1 VKPPTSDAL
10 RYAATVLGRECTAL
24 ERLLDAAGSPTGA
37 AREQLSQLLAHVR
50 SVRTWILGVEMPR
63 AERRAPLSERIDARK
78 RVLARA
84 RKAATSP
91 LGVVSAIAHKL
102 EVCKCG
108 HTTIDHRDND
118 HSSCQVNGCDCAGFT
133 YPLKTCAD
141 CGRTLSACEL
151 LAYDRAVCFYCHTG
165 TSPTECEEC
174 GSTLVHVA
182 GPNVKGT
189 VCPECDRDSAL
200 LEDEDDTHEPDCRCS
215 ECADHPLTA
224 TAGEALDRAIGK
236 LVASNQ
242 RMALSALESPIKALM
257 GAMIDPGELGPVACS
272 HANAHPS
279 KLVPAFTCPDCG
291 ALFQRGAR

>member
-1 VKPPTSDAL
+1 MKPPTTEAL
-10 RYAATVLGRECTAL
+10 RYAATVLGRELTQL
-24 ERLLDAAGSPTGA
+24 EKLQAAMDGPA
-37 AREQLSQLLAHVR
+37 ARAQIDELLAQVR

-78 RVLARA
+78 RVLARV
-84 RKAATSP
+84 RKAAASP
-91 LGVVSAIAHKL
+91 LGIVSALVHEL

-108 HTTIDHRDND
+108 HTTIDHRDNNY
-118 HSSCQVNGCDCAGFT
+118 SSCQVKGCDCAGFT
-133 YPLKTCAD
+133 YPRKPCPD
-141 CGRTLSACEL
+141 CGEPLMPDHT
-151 LAYDRAVCFYCHTG
+151 VCF
-165 TSPTECEEC
+165 SPSCLARELANCGEC
-174 GSTLVHVA
+174 GSVLLNVA
-182 GPNVKGT
+182 GPNVRGV
-189 VCPECDRDSAL
+189 VCPQCDPHSGL

-236 LVASNQ
+236 LVASNR
-242 RMALSALESPIKALM
+242 RMADLALAASPIKALM
-257 GAMIDPGELGPVACS
+257 GAMIDPGELGPVPCS